1 MRVTL
6 ITGRTLGQ
14 GQGKE
19 IGKTSEKYQKSVAVC
34 EIDPDDLK
42 KLDVQSGT
50 NVLVS
55 TEFGSIVVK
64 GVKST
69 QAPHKGIVFIP
80 YGPWASAIMDSR
92 THGTGMPSMKGLQ
105 AEVEV
110 APDQEVLGVREL
122 LKELY
127 GE

>member
-1 MRVTL
+1 MKVTL

-19 IGKTSEKYQKSVAVC
+19 IGKTSEKYKQSVAIC
-34 EIDPDDLK
+34 EIDPEDLEEFNIQ
-42 KLDVQSGT
+42 LGT
-50 NVLVS
+50 NVRVS
-55 TEFGSIVVK
+55 TEFGSVIVR
-64 GVKST
+64 GVKSI
-69 QAPHKGIVFIP
+69 QAPHRGIVFIP
-80 YGPWASAIMDSR
+80 CGPWASAIMDSR

-110 APDQEVLGVREL
+110 APDQEVLSVKEL